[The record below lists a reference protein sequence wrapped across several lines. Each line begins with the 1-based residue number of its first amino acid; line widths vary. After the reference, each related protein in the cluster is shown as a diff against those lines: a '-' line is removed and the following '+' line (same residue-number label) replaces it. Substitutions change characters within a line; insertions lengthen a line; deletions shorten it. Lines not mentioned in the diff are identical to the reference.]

1 MKAKTEENRFWFSPI
16 NKRMAGTLSTRR
28 PLAVSCWDR
37 KDAWK
42 EESERLTQ
50 VKGIL
55 TPLQL
60 PTKNLLCAWSIAFLH
75 THPSK
80 KS

>member
-1 MKAKTEENRFWFSPI
+1 
-16 NKRMAGTLSTRR
+16 MAGTLSAGKT
-28 PLAVSCWDR
+28 LATSCWDR

-55 TPLQL
+55 TPLHL
-60 PTKNLLCAWSIAFLH
+60 PTEHLLCA
-75 THPSK
+75 
-80 KS
+80 